1 MQRRYQTAL
10 ISAVLVA
17 AGGAYAAKDA
27 IKPKAQALAEAKISL
42 VQAVDLAEKATH
54 AKAIEAEFEHDLQ
67 GASYEVKLLGGGK
80 RLNARSARP
89 ACPRAPA
96 TCCGGGGRLH
106 CRRRHCGTAR

>member
-80 RLNARSARP
+80 RLKVRVDADK
-89 ACPRAPA
+89 
-96 TCCGGGGRLH
+96 
-106 CRRRHCGTAR
+106 GTVGAVQEKAEKTDKDEE